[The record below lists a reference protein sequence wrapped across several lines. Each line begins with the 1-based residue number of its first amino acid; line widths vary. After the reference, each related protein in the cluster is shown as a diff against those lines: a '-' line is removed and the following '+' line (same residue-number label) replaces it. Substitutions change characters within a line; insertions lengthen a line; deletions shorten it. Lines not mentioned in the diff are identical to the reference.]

1 MKIAIIG
8 TAYPYRG
15 GLAAYNERLAAEL
28 GKTHEVTVYTFTLQY
43 PDFLFPGQ
51 SQYTDGPAPA
61 SIKIVRCL
69 NSINPLNWISTGRR
83 IKKEGYDLAIIGFW
97 LPFMGPCLGT
107 VGRLLNCPV
116 LSIVHNIVPHE
127 PRPGDVAFARYYCG
141 ASDGFL
147 SMTDAV
153 HEDLKRFIGQKPSV
167 ISPHPVYDHFGEHVE
182 RDAAIKELGLDPAN
196 RYMLFFGLIRDYK
209 GLDLLLEAYS
219 DERFRNSD
227 IKLIIAGEFYSDRA
241 PYDAL
246 IEKHQLQNEITLADR
261 FIPDAEVATFF
272 SAADLVV
279 QPYKTATQS
288 GVTQIAYHFNK
299 PMIVTNVGGLAEMC
313 PDGRVGYVV
322 EPEPKEIG
330 AAIFRFFEDTDQE
343 AMVGMIKEEKK
354 RYSWEIM
361 AERLMALSE
370 EVVKRQIKN

>member
-15 GLAAYNERLAAEL
+15 GLAAYNERLAVEL
-28 GKTHEVTVYTFTLQY
+28 GKQHEVTVYTFTLQY
-43 PDFLFPGQ
+43 PDFLFPGK
-51 SQYTDGPAPA
+51 SQYTDGPAPEG
-61 SIKIVRCL
+61 IKIVRCL
-69 NSINPLNWISTGRR
+69 NAVNPINWLTTGRR
-83 IKKEGYDLAIIGFW
+83 INKEDYDLAIIGFW

-107 VGRLLNCPV
+107 VGRRLNCPV

-167 ISPHPVYDHFGEHVE
+167 ISPHPIYDHFGEVVDRE
-182 RDAAIKELGLDPAN
+182 AALKKLGLDPTN
-196 RYMLFFGLIRDYK
+196 RYLLFFGLIRDYK
-209 GLDLLLEAYS
+209 GLDLLLEAYGNT
-219 DERFRNSD
+219 RFRNSR
-227 IKLIIAGEFYSDRA
+227 IKLIVAGEFYSDRA

-246 IEKHQLQNEITLADR
+246 IEKYQLQEEITLADR

-272 SAADLVV
+272 SAADLLV

-288 GVTQIAYHFNK
+288 GVAQIAYHFNK

-322 EPEPKEIG
+322 EPEPVEIG
-330 AAIFRFFEDTDQE
+330 AAIFRFFEDTDQV
-343 AMVGMIKEEKK
+343 AMVEMIKEEKK
-354 RYSWEIM
+354 KYSWEIM
-361 AERLMALSE
+361 VNRLLALRE
-370 EVVKRQIKN
+370 AVI